1 MQNIAVIGFGF
12 MGITHTINILKNPQ
26 LNLVAIVARNPDGI
40 YKKLA
45 EQVGNFSTGA
55 ITHGQLNKVKLYASL
70 DECISNEKIDA
81 CIIAVHTHLH
91 FEFTVKALQ
100 AGIHVFLEKP
110 ASLNID
116 ECTQM
121 IALAKQKKLVLMV
134 GHVVRFMPPYQK
146 LKQWIE
152 NETYGELKF
161 LSLTRVSGLPL
172 WGNWVEMQKDFGSS
186 GGALFDLVIHDIDY
200 AAWVLGQ
207 PETIIATCLPGKLSN
222 QDYVK
227 AVWKYKSGVQVSID
241 GGNTFHSS
249 FPFHAA
255 FTARFKNATVSY
267 SSKSPDNIIV
277 STDAETTLVAAGD
290 ANEGFNNELVY
301 FISCIIHQKKPELCT
316 PQSALT
322 TIQICYQHIND

>member
-12 MGITHTINILKNPQ
+12 MGITHTINILKNPD
-26 LNLVAIVARNPDGI
+26 LNLVAIVARNPDGVH
-40 YKKLA
+40 KKLA
-45 EQVGNFSTGA
+45 EQAGNFYTGA
-55 ITHGQLNKVKLYASL
+55 ITPAQLSKVNIYSSF
-70 DECISNEKIDA
+70 DECIRIEKIDA

-91 FEFTVKALQ
+91 FEFSLKALK

-110 ASLNID
+110 ASLNME

-121 IALAKQKKLVLMV
+121 IALAEEKKLILMV

-152 NETYGELKF
+152 EEAYGALEF

-172 WGNWVEMQKDFGSS
+172 WGNWVEKQKDFGSS

-207 PETIIATCLPGKLSN
+207 PETITATCLPGKLSN

-227 AVWKYKSGVQVSID
+227 ALWKYKSGVQVSID
-241 GGNTFHSS
+241 GGNIFHST
-249 FPFHAA
+249 FPFNAA

-267 SSKSPDNIIV
+267 SSKSPENIAV
-277 STDAETTLVAAGD
+277 STDIETTLVTAGD
-290 ANEGFNNELVY
+290 ANEGFSNELDY
-301 FISCIIHQKKPELCT
+301 FISCIIRKKNPEQCT
-316 PQSALT
+316 PQSALA
-322 TIQICYQHIND
+322 TIKICYQHINH

>member
-12 MGITHTINILKNPQ
+12 MGITHTINILKNPE
-26 LNLVAIVARNPDGI
+26 LNLVAIVVRNPDGI
-40 YKKLA
+40 HKKLA
-45 EQVGNFSTGA
+45 EQTGNFFTGA
-55 ITHGQLNKVKLYASL
+55 ITPEQLATINIYSSF
-70 DECISNEKIDA
+70 DDCIRNEKIDA

-91 FEFTVKALQ
+91 FECTVKALQ

-110 ASLNID
+110 ASLD
-116 ECTQM
+116 VAECEQM
-121 IALAKQKKLVLMV
+121 TALAEKNNLVLMV
-134 GHVVRFMPPYQK
+134 GHVVRFMPPYIK

-152 NETYGELKF
+152 KEAYGALEF

-172 WGNWVEMQKDFGSS
+172 WGNWIEKQTDFGSS

-200 AAWVLGQ
+200 AVWVLGQ
-207 PETIIATCLPGKLSN
+207 PETITATCLPGKLSN

-227 AVWKYKSGVQVSID
+227 ALWKYPSGVHVSID
-241 GGNTFHSS
+241 GGNTFHST

-267 SSKSPDNIIV
+267 SSKSPENMEV
-277 STDAETTLVAAGD
+277 STDTETTMVAAGD
-290 ANEGFNNELVY
+290 ANEGFNNELAY
-301 FISCIIHQKKPELCT
+301 FITCIIHQQKPEQCT

-322 TIQICYQHIND
+322 TIQICYQHINH